1 MKNNR
6 DKAAMIADAKNR
18 LQQKLINDVRKHMK
32 KVTDKELTDEDVI
45 FFALQYY
52 LDEKDK

>member
-45 FFALQYY
+45 LFALQYY
-52 LDEKDK
+52 LDKKDK